1 MPDSTVAIAFM
12 SHLRKERAAILAGD
26 FKEIDDLYSSKETI
40 FKDLALQHLSGNE
53 LATIQDALEKKNQQL
68 LRASIEGVSSAKA
81 RLSALREVREGLR
94 VYDQSGQFADVSN
107 GQNEIYKRT

>member
-53 LATIQDALEKKNQQL
+53 LATIQDALEKKINNYFARL
-68 LRASIEGVSSAKA
+68 LRVFPLPRPACRHCVKSVKA
-81 RLSALREVREGLR
+81 
-94 VYDQSGQFADVSN
+94 
-107 GQNEIYKRT
+107 

>member
-53 LATIQDALEKKNQQL
+53 LATIQDALEKNQQL

-107 GQNEIYKRT
+107 GQNEINKRT